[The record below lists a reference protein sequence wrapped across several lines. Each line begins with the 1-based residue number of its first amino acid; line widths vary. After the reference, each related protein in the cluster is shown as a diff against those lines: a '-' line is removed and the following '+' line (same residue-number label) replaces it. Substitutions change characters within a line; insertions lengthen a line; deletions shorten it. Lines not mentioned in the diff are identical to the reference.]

1 MKPITMLLTTSCLA
15 TMLAGTAHAQVVP
28 VEALPDT
35 NTASTTTDED
45 ADKAIVVTGTRI
57 VRPNNKSAAPIATV
71 TSQEIQAQ
79 GATTIEEVL
88 NRLPQVAPNAEQ
100 NYAESSGR
108 QRIKLRSLG
117 FERTL
122 TLVDGLR
129 LGIQNGMDVGIIPA
143 SLVERIDVLSG
154 GASSVYGSDAVSG
167 VVNFI
172 LKKNFDG
179 VELNGNYSFY
189 NHQNRENPVT
199 DAARRAFFQTP
210 LGMTND
216 GARMDVTMTAGKS
229 FLDNRVNLTGFFSY
243 RQSDLLPQ
251 GARSWSACEV
261 TQPTKDAALTCTRSQ
276 YTQVGTIIPGSG
288 ANAGRVLVNNPNGSG
303 NLIPWGSVAGAA
315 ANPFDEFAA
324 QREFNRINA
333 GGFLTVDLSE
343 AAEIYSTFLAYRDR
357 SQNPTPLRVYPS
369 GIYGSTPYQVNCNN
383 PFLSASQGQTLCG
396 GAAGTNTLVPF
407 NLLYR
412 FDGLPPA
419 YNKFENLGYRVTGGI
434 RGKVLKA
441 WNYDIAGVYSANR
454 STDSYPPFP
463 NEDRLRQ
470 SLIVDNVGGVPTC
483 RTGGAACVPFNP
495 FRPYNNAAAFVDSVY
510 ESVDGRQISKPSMW
524 QVLGTV
530 SGDLGEYGIKS
541 PFADQGV
548 AIAAGVEFRA
558 ERFIS
563 TADAQFRLTNGGTDA
578 RFTQNVVEG
587 NVEAQL
593 PLVEDQSWTQLLQVN
608 LGYRKSKYNRLD
620 GAFDTWKVEGLWAP
634 IDDITLRGSINKAQA
649 APSLIQAVQAS
660 NINYV
665 TVGSRNDPCA
675 TTPDPQNPGR
685 FLAPTASI
693 EACRATGLPDNLY
706 GSQTLN
712 CPDALCTIRNG
723 GFNLTPETAYT
734 KTFGVVLRPRF
745 LPGLTVSIDRFLID
759 LNDSISYFSAGDFV
773 NGCVQTQNPYYC
785 RGIVRNPGSY
795 TLFSPAASNP
805 TTGFIIQ
812 GTSNGYKS
820 DSHGWDFQGQYA
832 LNLDTAGRLDLS
844 FNGTLMTSI
853 GSQESPTVT
862 ARQCVGYYGP
872 FCGEGFP
879 KWVHGLRTT
888 WSTQDNVVNI
898 SLNWRHQGPMTITFN
913 ADADTGIPYGPAN
926 RRSTYNRIEAYD
938 YFDLATTFNVA
949 KRFVLR
955 LAVNN
960 LFDRDPPLI
969 PNSRSELGLLRNNT
983 VFRYDL
989 LGRQIVAGATVR
1001 F

>member
-1 MKPITMLLTTSCLA
+1 MQSITKLLTTSCLA

-28 VEALPDT
+28 VEALPET
-35 NTASTTTDED
+35 NTASTTSDD
-45 ADKAIVVTGTRI
+45 DKAIVVTGTRI

-71 TSQEIQAQ
+71 TAQEIQAQ

-129 LGIQNGMDVGIIPA
+129 LGIQNGLDVGIIPA
-143 SLVERIDVLSG
+143 TLVERIDVLSG

-179 VELNGNYSFY
+179 VEINANYNFY
-189 NHQNRENPVT
+189 NHQNRENAVT
-199 DAARRAFFQTP
+199 DAARRSFFQAPTG
-210 LGMTND
+210 LTND
-216 GARMDVTMTAGKS
+216 GARMDVTLTAGKS
-229 FLDNRVNLTGFFSY
+229 LLDDRVNLTGFFSY
-243 RQSDLLPQ
+243 RQADLLPQ
-251 GARSWSACEV
+251 GSRSWSACEV
-261 TQPTKDAALTCTRSQ
+261 TTPTRDSALSCTRSQ
-276 YTQVGTIIPGSG
+276 YTQVGTIIPGAG

-303 NLIPWGSVAGAA
+303 NFIPWGSTQGAA

-324 QREFNRINA
+324 QRQFNRINA
-333 GGFLTVDLSE
+333 GGFLTVKLSD
-343 AAEIYSTFLAYRDR
+343 AAEIYSTLLAYRDR
-357 SQNPTPLRVYPS
+357 SQNPTPLRVYPAS
-369 GIYGSTPYQVNCNN
+369 VFGATSYQVNCNN

-396 GAAGTNTLVPF
+396 NAAGTNTLVPF

-419 YNKFENLGYRVTGGI
+419 YNKFENKGYRVTGGI
-434 RGKVLKA
+434 RGNVFDA
-441 WNYDIAGVYSANR
+441 WHYDLSGVYSTNT
-454 STDSYPPFP
+454 SKLTYPAFP
-463 NEDRLRQ
+463 NFDRLRQ
-470 SLIVDNVGGVPTC
+470 ALIVDNVNGVPTC
-483 RTGGAACVPFNP
+483 RTGGASCVPFNP
-495 FRPYNNAAAFVDSVY
+495 FRPYNNDAAFANY
-510 ESVDGRQISKPSMW
+510 AFENVDGSEVSKPSMW

-530 SGDLGEYGIKS
+530 SGDLGTYGIKS
-541 PFADQGV
+541 PLAEQGV
-548 AIAAGVEFRA
+548 AIALGVEFRA
-558 ERFIS
+558 ERYIE
-563 TADAQFRLTNGGTDA
+563 TADALFRQTNGGTDA
-578 RFTQNVVEG
+578 RFTQNIWEG

-593 PLVEDQSWTQLLQVN
+593 PIVEDRSWTKLLQVN
-608 LGYRKSKYNRLD
+608 AGYRRSKYNRLA
-620 GAFDTWKVEGLWAP
+620 GSFDTWKVEGLWAP
-634 IDDITLRGSINKAQA
+634 VDDITFRGSINKAQA
-649 APSLIQAVQAS
+649 APTLTQVVSAS

-685 FLAPTASI
+685 FLAPVASI

-706 GSQTLN
+706 GSQTLS
-712 CPDALCTIRNG
+712 CPDGLCTIRNG
-723 GFNLTPETAYT
+723 GFELAPETAYT
-734 KTFGVVLRPRF
+734 KTFGVILRPRF

-759 LNDSISYFSAGDFV
+759 LDDQINYFGANDFV
-773 NGCVQTQNPYYC
+773 NGCIQTQNPYFC
-785 RGIVRNPGSY
+785 RGIVRNPGTY
-795 TLFSPAASNP
+795 TLYSPATGNP
-805 TTGFIIQ
+805 STGFFIQ

-820 DSHGWDFQGQYA
+820 DSHGWDFQSQYA
-832 LNLDTAGRLDLS
+832 LNLDQAGRVDLS

-853 GSQESPTVT
+853 GGQDSPTVG

-879 KWVHGLRTT
+879 KWTHGLRTT
-888 WSTQDNVVNI
+888 WSSLENVVSL
-898 SLNWRHQGPMTITFN
+898 SLNWRYQGPMTITYN
-913 ADADTGIPYGPAN
+913 ATADTGIPYGAAD
-926 RRSTYNRIEAYD
+926 RRTTYNRIRDYN
-938 YFDLATTFNVA
+938 YFDLAATFNVA
-949 KRFVLR
+949 KRYTLR

-969 PNSRSELGLLRNNT
+969 PNSRSLLGLLRNNT
-983 VFRYDL
+983 LFRYDL

>member
-1 MKPITMLLTTSCLA
+1 MKSITKLLASSCLA
-15 TMLAGTAHAQVVP
+15 TMLVGTAQAQVVP
-28 VEALPDT
+28 IEALPDT
-35 NTASTTTDED
+35 DQNATDSK
-45 ADKAIVVTGTRI
+45 ADDAIVVTGTRI

-129 LGIQNGMDVGIIPA
+129 LGIQNGLDVGIIPA
-143 SLVERIDVLSG
+143 SLVERVDVLSG

-172 LKKNFDG
+172 LRKNFDG
-179 VELNGNYSFY
+179 VEINANYNFY
-189 NHQNRENPVT
+189 NHQNRENAVT
-199 DAARRAFFQTP
+199 DAARRSFFQAP
-210 LGMTND
+210 IGLTND
-216 GARMDVTMTAGKS
+216 GARMDVTLTAGKS
-229 FLDNRVNLTGFFSY
+229 FFDNRVNLTGFFSY
-243 RQSDLLPQ
+243 RQAELLPQ
-251 GARSWSACEV
+251 GSRSWSACEV
-261 TQPTKDAALTCTRSQ
+261 TQPSKDAALTCTRSQ
-276 YTQVGTIIPGSG
+276 YTQVGTIIPGTG

-303 NLIPWGSVAGAA
+303 NLIPWGSTAGAA

-333 GGFLTVDLSE
+333 GGFLTIDLSD

-357 SQNPTPLRVYPS
+357 SQNPVPLRVYPS
-369 GIYGSTPYQVNCNN
+369 GIYGATPYQVNCNN
-383 PFLSASQGQTLCG
+383 PYLSASQGQTLCG

-419 YNKFENLGYRVTGGI
+419 SNRYENLGYRVTAGV
-434 RGKVLKA
+434 RGDVLRA
-441 WNYDIAGVYSANR
+441 WHYDVAGVYSTNTAKL
-454 STDSYPPFP
+454 TYPAFP
-463 NEDRLRQ
+463 NETRLRQ
-470 SLIVDNVGGVPTC
+470 ALIVDNVNGVPTC
-483 RTGGAACVPFNP
+483 RTGGASCVPFNP
-495 FRPYNNAAAFVDSVY
+495 FRPYNSDAAFANYVY
-510 ESVDGRQISKPSMW
+510 ESVDGSQISKPSMW
-524 QVLGTV
+524 QVLATV
-530 SGDLGEYGIKS
+530 SGDLGEYGFKS
-541 PFADQGV
+541 QWAEQGV
-548 AIAAGVEFRA
+548 AIAAGLEFRA
-558 ERFIS
+558 ERFID
-563 TADAQFRLTNGGTDA
+563 TADALFRRTNGGEDS
-578 RFTQNVVEG
+578 RYTQNVVEA

-593 PLVEDQSWTQLLQVN
+593 PVVENQSWTQLLQVN
-608 LGYRKSKYNRLD
+608 TGYRKSKYNRL
-620 GAFDTWKVEGLWAP
+620 GGSFDTWKVEALWAP
-634 IDDITLRGSINKAQA
+634 IDDITFRGSINKAQA

-660 NINYV
+660 DINFV

-675 TTPDPQNPGR
+675 TAPDPQNPGR
-685 FLAPTASI
+685 TIAPVASI

-706 GSQTLN
+706 GSATLS
-712 CPDALCTIRNG
+712 CPDQLCTIRNG
-723 GFNLTPETAYT
+723 GFGLTPETAYT

-745 LPGLTVSIDRFLID
+745 LPGLTVSVDRFLID
-759 LNDSISYFSAGDFV
+759 LQDQIDYFSAASFI
-773 NGCVQTQNPYYC
+773 NGCLQTQNPYYC
-785 RGIVRNPGSY
+785 RGIVRNPGTY
-795 TLFSPAASNP
+795 TLFSPADSNP
-805 TTGFIIQ
+805 ETGFFIQ
-812 GTSNGYKS
+812 GTTNGYRS
-820 DSHGWDFQGQYA
+820 DSHGWDFQSQYT
-832 LNLDTAGRLDLS
+832 LNLDAAGKLDLS

-853 GSQESPTVT
+853 GGQESPTVN

-879 KWVHGLRTT
+879 KWVHGMRTT
-888 WSTQDNVVNI
+888 WSALDNVVNV
-898 SLNWRHQGPMTITFN
+898 SLNWRYQGPMTITFN
-913 ADADTGIPYGPAN
+913 APADTGIPYGAAN
-926 RRSTYNRIEAYD
+926 RRSTYNRIGAYN

-949 KRFVLR
+949 KRYTLR